1 MKEIRIHGRSGAAT
15 IMAAHVLEQ
24 AALLSGYFAQA
35 VASSGREAEAHAT
48 AVVRIYEIG
57 VQSQS
62 EAPDPIFVLVQDH
75 TLLHS
80 LGVTGDLPAHT
91 RVLVNWSEVVTPT
104 VLKGGQIVVM
114 PATCMAEE
122 FTGRQISNLALLAAL
137 ITMTQLMPLAA
148 LQEAIAMHFRG
159 EELQRNLSLAGIVA
173 RMVPAALWKESA
185 GVGGESNTTIHS
197 VLH

>member
-24 AALLSGYFAQA
+24 AALRSGYFAQA
-35 VASSGREAEAHAT
+35 VASSGRESEARAT

-57 VQSQS
+57 IQSQV

-80 LGVTGDLPAHT
+80 LGVADDLPAHT
-91 RVLVNWSEVVTPT
+91 RVLVNWSEVAAPT
-104 VLKGGQIVVM
+104 VLKSGRIVVM

-122 FTGRQISNLALLAAL
+122 LTGGPISSIALLAAL
-137 ITMTQLMPLAA
+137 ITLTELMPLAA

-159 EELQRNLSLAGIVA
+159 EELQRNLSLAAIVA

-185 GVGGESNTTIHS
+185 GVGDESNASIHS

>member
-137 ITMTQLMPLAA
+137 ITMT
-148 LQEAIAMHFRG
+148 
-159 EELQRNLSLAGIVA
+159 
-173 RMVPAALWKESA
+173 
-185 GVGGESNTTIHS
+185 
-197 VLH
+197 